1 MEFRL
6 LSGLPSD
13 DVRELLSIARRRT
26 FQREEVVFHRGDPA
40 DTLHLISRGRFA
52 IRIVTPLGHVALL
65 DVLGPADIFGEL
77 AIVSPGLPRSATVA
91 ALEPAE
97 TFSLRRDSFGE
108 LQKRH
113 PGVNG
118 VLLALFAERIRRG
131 NERVVAAHYLDAD
144 ARVRWSLLR
153 LVQVYGSDGGDG
165 EVVIPLTQEQI
176 AELAGAARPT
186 VNKVLREE
194 QEKGA
199 VVLERGRVRIVD
211 RQVLA
216 RGVRGMPEHL

>member
-1 MEFRL
+1 MEFKL

-52 IRIVTPLGHVALL
+52 IRIVTLLGHVALL
-65 DVLGPADIFGEL
+65 DVLGPGDVFGEF
-77 AIVSPGLPRSATVA
+77 AIVSPGRPRSATVA

-97 TFSLRRDSFGE
+97 TFSILRDNFAG

-113 PGVNG
+113 PGVND
-118 VLLALFAERIRRG
+118 VLLTLFAERIRLG

-153 LVQVYGSDGGDG
+153 LAQVYGIDGGQE

-176 AELAGAARPT
+176 SELAGAARPT

-194 QEKGA
+194 QKKGA
-199 VVLERGRVRIVD
+199 VALERGRVRVVD
-211 RQVLA
+211 GQALA
-216 RGVRGMPEHL
+216 RGVRGMPESL

>member
-1 MEFRL
+1 MEFGL
-6 LSGLPSD
+6 LSGLPPEE
-13 DVRELLSIARRRT
+13 VREFLSIARRRT

-52 IRIVTPLGHVALL
+52 IRVVTPLGHVALL
-65 DVLGPADIFGEL
+65 DVLGPGDVFGEL
-77 AIVSPGLPRSATVA
+77 AIVSPGASRSATVA

-97 TFSLRRDSFGE
+97 TFSVLRDNFMA

-113 PGVNG
+113 PEVNRI
-118 VLLALFAERIRRG
+118 LLSLFAERIRRS

-153 LVQVYGSDGGDG
+153 LARVYTAGEDG
-165 EVVIPLTQEQI
+165 VTVIPLTQEQI
-176 AELAGAARPT
+176 AELAGSARPT

-194 QEKGA
+194 QDRGTVE
-199 VVLERGRVRIVD
+199 LQRGRVRVID
-211 RQVLA
+211 TDGLQH
-216 RGVRGMPEHL
+216 GIRGMPERL